1 MFPPV
6 VSFLM
11 LGTAAILSIFKP
23 WRRTPWS
30 RESGPEAMQDV

>member
-11 LGTAAILSIFKP
+11 LGVATILTIFKP

-30 RESGPEAMQDV
+30 RENGAEPIGDV